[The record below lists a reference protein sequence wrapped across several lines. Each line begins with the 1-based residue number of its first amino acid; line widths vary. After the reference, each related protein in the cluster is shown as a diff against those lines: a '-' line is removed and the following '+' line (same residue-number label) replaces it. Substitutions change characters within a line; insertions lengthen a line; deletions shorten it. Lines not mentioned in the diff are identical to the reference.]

1 MRTEHGFGWLLD
13 ARFPGLSVDNY
24 GTGGYGTY
32 QSLLLLEELFGRAD
46 FRPRLVIYG
55 FAAFHGERNVGA
67 YRHVVTLRTQVGE
80 RLAPPH
86 VLIAQGELAHRAPF
100 YIRGW
105 PLEDRSAL
113 VSLVHLS
120 QLRWTLRGREE
131 QIEPVTQ
138 RLLARMDRLARDRGS
153 RLLVAILEGQPR
165 EREGQAPYARFLQEQ
180 GIAYVDCIHPEYGD
194 DPRLR
199 LGGSGHPSPVL
210 HAAWADCIAAWIT
223 ANVPDATAAARTPV
237 RVAGPDR
244 CLVTLLLALPEEGHE
259 PGLHKISVVGQ
270 RRGDVALLHD
280 EKARAVR
287 QAPTLVTSSSV
298 PLHRSPELRVRLRN
312 DSTSGL
318 ASSSWT
324 SCTARLRRYSRPTR
338 HVVEHFGYDHLGCHD
353 PKQSQLGSRRLRPFV
368 QRVSVVQVRY
378 EITRVSENHGH

>member
-1 MRTEHGFGWLLD
+1 MTETTQLVVTMRSTWRPRLILLLVAVAVGLAVGEVAARLVGIRPIAALPLPVQVAVEHPSLGWVNRLGVHLSWDTGNAPMTFWADGRRATRVTPDVPQEAVGQVALIGGSFTQGYGVVDEHTFGWLLD

-32 QSLLLLEELFGRAD
+32 QSLLLLAQLFRQAD

-86 VLIAQGELAHRAPF
+86 VLNTHGALTHQAPF
-100 YIRGW
+100 HIRGW

-120 QLRWTLRGREE
+120 QLRWMLRGREQ

-153 RLLVAILEGQPR
+153 RLLVVILEGQPR
-165 EREGQAPYARFLQEQ
+165 DREEQAPYARFLREQ
-180 GIAYVDCIHPEYGD
+180 GIAYVDCTHPGYGD

-210 HAAWADCIAAWIT
+210 HAAWADCIAGWIT
-223 ANVPDATAAARTPV
+223 ANVPGAAR
-237 RVAGPDR
+237 
-244 CLVTLLLALPEEGHE
+244 
-259 PGLHKISVVGQ
+259 
-270 RRGDVALLHD
+270 
-280 EKARAVR
+280 
-287 QAPTLVTSSSV
+287 
-298 PLHRSPELRVRLRN
+298 
-312 DSTSGL
+312 
-318 ASSSWT
+318 
-324 SCTARLRRYSRPTR
+324 
-338 HVVEHFGYDHLGCHD
+338 
-353 PKQSQLGSRRLRPFV
+353 
-368 QRVSVVQVRY
+368 
-378 EITRVSENHGH
+378 

>member
-1 MRTEHGFGWLLD
+1 MHSTWCPRLILLLVSVAVGLVVGEVAARLVGIQPIAALPLPVQVAMEHPALGWVNRPGVHLSWDTGNAPMTFWADGRRATRAAPAAPPEARAQVALIGGSFTQGYGVADEYAFGWLLD
-13 ARFPGLSVDNY
+13 ARFPGLSVGNY

-32 QSLLLLEELFGRAD
+32 QSLLLLEQLFRQAD

-86 VLIAQGELAHRAPF
+86 VLIAQGGLTHRAPF

-120 QLRWTLRGREE
+120 QLRWTLRGREQ

-138 RLLARMDRLARDRGS
+138 HLLVRMDRLARDRGS
-153 RLLVAILEGQPR
+153 RLLVAILEGQPGD
-165 EREGQAPYARFLQEQ
+165 REGQAPYTRFLQAQ
-180 GIAYVDCIHPEYGD
+180 GIAYVDCTHSGYGD

-210 HAAWADCIAAWIT
+210 HAAWADCIAAWIS
-223 ANVPDATAAARTPV
+223 ANVPGTTATART
-237 RVAGPDR
+237 
-244 CLVTLLLALPEEGHE
+244 
-259 PGLHKISVVGQ
+259 
-270 RRGDVALLHD
+270 RR
-280 EKARAVR
+280 
-287 QAPTLVTSSSV
+287 SSS
-298 PLHRSPELRVRLRN
+298 
-312 DSTSGL
+312 
-318 ASSSWT
+318 
-324 SCTARLRRYSRPTR
+324 
-338 HVVEHFGYDHLGCHD
+338 
-353 PKQSQLGSRRLRPFV
+353 
-368 QRVSVVQVRY
+368 
-378 EITRVSENHGH
+378 

>member
-1 MRTEHGFGWLLD
+1 MRLTWLPRLILVLSAIVVGLVVGEVAARLVGIRPIAALPLPVQVAKEHPALGWVNRPGVHLSWDTGNAPMTFSADGRRATRPTADVPQHPEGQVALIGGSFTQGYGVEDRHAFGWLLD

-32 QSLLLLEELFGRAD
+32 QSLLLLEELFRQDD

-86 VLIAQGELAHRAPF
+86 MLIAQGELAHQAPF

-120 QLRWTLRGREE
+120 QLRWTLRGREQ

-138 RLLARMDRLARDRGS
+138 RLLSRMDRLARDRGS
-153 RLLVAILEGQPR
+153 RLLVAILEGQQR
-165 EREGQAPYARFLQEQ
+165 DREGQAPYAYFLREQ

-223 ANVPDATAAARTPV
+223 ANVPGTTATART
-237 RVAGPDR
+237 
-244 CLVTLLLALPEEGHE
+244 
-259 PGLHKISVVGQ
+259 
-270 RRGDVALLHD
+270 
-280 EKARAVR
+280 
-287 QAPTLVTSSSV
+287 
-298 PLHRSPELRVRLRN
+298 HR
-312 DSTSGL
+312 
-318 ASSSWT
+318 SSSWT
-324 SCTARLRRYSRPTR
+324 
-338 HVVEHFGYDHLGCHD
+338 G
-353 PKQSQLGSRRLRPFV
+353 
-368 QRVSVVQVRY
+368 
-378 EITRVSENHGH
+378 

>member
-1 MRTEHGFGWLLD
+1 MRSTWRPRLILLLSAVAVGLVVGEVAARLVGIRPIAALPLPVQVAVEHPALGWVNRPGGHLSWDTGNAPMTFWADGRRATRAAPDAPREAVGQVALIGGSFTQGYGVVDEHTFGWLLD
-13 ARFPGLSVDNY
+13 ARFPGVSVDNY

-32 QSLLLLEELFGRAD
+32 QSLLLLEELFRQAD

-86 VLIAQGELAHRAPF
+86 VLIARGALTHRDPF

-120 QLRWTLRGREE
+120 QLRWTLRGREQ
-131 QIEPVTQ
+131 QIEPVTR
-138 RLLARMDRLARDRGS
+138 RLLARMDRLARERGS

-165 EREGQAPYARFLQEQ
+165 DREGQAPYARFLREQ

-199 LGGSGHPSPVL
+199 LGGSGHPSAVL
-210 HAAWADCIAAWIT
+210 HAAWADCIAAWISV
-223 ANVPDATAAARTPV
+223 NVPGAA
-237 RVAGPDR
+237 G
-244 CLVTLLLALPEEGHE
+244 
-259 PGLHKISVVGQ
+259 
-270 RRGDVALLHD
+270 
-280 EKARAVR
+280 
-287 QAPTLVTSSSV
+287 
-298 PLHRSPELRVRLRN
+298 
-312 DSTSGL
+312 
-318 ASSSWT
+318 
-324 SCTARLRRYSRPTR
+324 TARNRRSSIWP
-338 HVVEHFGYDHLGCHD
+338 G
-353 PKQSQLGSRRLRPFV
+353 
-368 QRVSVVQVRY
+368 
-378 EITRVSENHGH
+378 

>member
-1 MRTEHGFGWLLD
+1 MDAALPVRRLTRPPEAVGQVTLVGGSFTQGYGVADEHTFGWLLD
-13 ARFPGLSVDNY
+13 TRFPGLSVDNY

-32 QSLLLLEELFGRAD
+32 QSLLLLEELFRQDD

-86 VLIAQGELAHRAPF
+86 VLPAHGALTHRAPF

-120 QLRWTLRGREE
+120 QLRWTLRGREQ

-138 RLLARMDRLARDRGS
+138 RLLVRMDRLARDRGA
-153 RLLVAILEGQPR
+153 RLLVAILEGQSDH
-165 EREGQAPYARFLQEQ
+165 REGYAPYARFLRDQ
-180 GIAYVDCIHPEYGD
+180 GIAYVDCTHPGYGD

-210 HAAWADCIAAWIT
+210 HAAWADCIAAWIS
-223 ANVPDATAAARTPV
+223 ANAPGTTGAART
-237 RVAGPDR
+237 
-244 CLVTLLLALPEEGHE
+244 
-259 PGLHKISVVGQ
+259 
-270 RRGDVALLHD
+270 RR
-280 EKARAVR
+280 
-287 QAPTLVTSSSV
+287 SSI
-298 PLHRSPELRVRLRN
+298 
-312 DSTSGL
+312 
-318 ASSSWT
+318 WT
-324 SCTARLRRYSRPTR
+324 
-338 HVVEHFGYDHLGCHD
+338 
-353 PKQSQLGSRRLRPFV
+353 
-368 QRVSVVQVRY
+368 
-378 EITRVSENHGH
+378 

>member
-1 MRTEHGFGWLLD
+1 MRSTWLPRLILLLSAVAVGLVVGEIAARLVGIRPIAALPLPVQVAMEHPLLGWVNRSGVHLSWDTGNAPMTFWPDGRRATRAAPEAPPEAVGRIALIGGSFTQGYGVEDEHTFSWLLD
-13 ARFPGLSVDNY
+13 ARFPGLGVDNY

-32 QSLLLLEELFGRAD
+32 QSLLLLEEFFRQPE
-46 FRPRLVIYG
+46 FRPNLVIYG

-153 RLLVAILEGQPR
+153 RLLVVILEGQQR
-165 EREGQAPYARFLQEQ
+165 DQKGQAPYAHFLREQ

-210 HAAWADCIAAWIT
+210 HAAWADCIAAWII
-223 ANVPDATAAARTPV
+223 AHVPGTTAAART
-237 RVAGPDR
+237 
-244 CLVTLLLALPEEGHE
+244 
-259 PGLHKISVVGQ
+259 
-270 RRGDVALLHD
+270 RR
-280 EKARAVR
+280 
-287 QAPTLVTSSSV
+287 SSS
-298 PLHRSPELRVRLRN
+298 R
-312 DSTSGL
+312 T
-318 ASSSWT
+318 
-324 SCTARLRRYSRPTR
+324 
-338 HVVEHFGYDHLGCHD
+338 
-353 PKQSQLGSRRLRPFV
+353 
-368 QRVSVVQVRY
+368 
-378 EITRVSENHGH
+378 

>member
-1 MRTEHGFGWLLD
+1 MRSTWRPRLILLLSAVAVGLMVGEGAARLVGIRPIAALPLPVQVAVEHPTLGWVNRPGVHLSWDTGNAPMTFWLDGRRATRAAPDAPAEAHAQVALIGGSFTQGYGVVDEHAFGWLLD
-13 ARFPGLSVDNY
+13 ARFPGLGVDNY

-32 QSLLLLEELFGRAD
+32 QSLLLLEQLFRQAD
-46 FRPRLVIYG
+46 FRPSLVIYG

-86 VLIAQGELAHRAPF
+86 VLIAEGELTHRDPS

-138 RLLARMDRLARDRGS
+138 RLLARMDRLAQDRGA
-153 RLLVAILEGQPR
+153 RLLVAILEGQSDH
-165 EREGQAPYARFLQEQ
+165 REGYAPYSRFLRDQ
-180 GIAYVDCIHPEYGD
+180 GIASMDCTHPEYGD

-210 HAAWADCIAAWIT
+210 HAAWADCIAAWIS
-223 ANVPDATAAARTPV
+223 ANVPGTTGAART
-237 RVAGPDR
+237 
-244 CLVTLLLALPEEGHE
+244 H
-259 PGLHKISVVGQ
+259 H
-270 RRGDVALLHD
+270 
-280 EKARAVR
+280 
-287 QAPTLVTSSSV
+287 SSI
-298 PLHRSPELRVRLRN
+298 
-312 DSTSGL
+312 
-318 ASSSWT
+318 WT
-324 SCTARLRRYSRPTR
+324 
-338 HVVEHFGYDHLGCHD
+338 
-353 PKQSQLGSRRLRPFV
+353 
-368 QRVSVVQVRY
+368 
-378 EITRVSENHGH
+378 